1 VLLVCYT
8 LFSEV
13 KIKVGVRELR
23 MKFLIC
29 VDLEGVAGIVGE
41 PGKTLSNSQDF
52 DAACTEACLEV
63 NACAK
68 GLFDAGAQEV
78 WVWDNHNGSLNL
90 PLREIDG
97 RCLCVC
103 GTGDPRRL
111 SFANDSFDGAL
122 FVGYHAMEGTPNG
135 VLAHTYS
142 SVSYRGWRL
151 NGRETG
157 EIGFDAGLLGEKG
170 IPLLFV
176 SSDAAGVSEAKKE
189 CADIVTVETKQGL
202 SRNMAV
208 CRSSDSVCRE
218 MEEKMK
224 EVSEGAKS
232 IQPLRYEPPLCVDIE
247 FQRMDK
253 AEEFCRQKRR
263 FSRTDAYTCT
273 ITIEQ
278 LSEIF

>member
-1 VLLVCYT
+1 
-8 LFSEV
+8 
-13 KIKVGVRELR
+13 

-41 PGKTLSNSQDF
+41 PGKTLSKSRDF
-52 DAACTEACLEV
+52 DAACLEGCQEV

-90 PLREIDG
+90 PLRELDG
-97 RCLCVC
+97 RCLRVC
-103 GTGDPRRL
+103 GTGEPRRL
-111 SFANDSFDGAL
+111 SFADGSFDGAL
-122 FVGYHAMEGTPNG
+122 LVGYHAMEGTPNG

-157 EIGFDAGLLGEKG
+157 EIGFDAGILGEKG
-170 IPLLFV
+170 IPLLFI
-176 SSDAAGVSEAKKE
+176 SSDAAGVAEARKE
-189 CADIVTVETKQGL
+189 CADVVIVETKQGIT
-202 SRNMAV
+202 RNMAV
-208 CRSSDSVCRE
+208 CRSSDSVCKE
-218 MEEKMK
+218 IEEKMK
-224 EVSEGAKS
+224 DVLEGVKR
-232 IQPLRYEPPLCVDIE
+232 IHPVRQEPPLRVDIE

-253 AEEFCRQKRR
+253 ADEFCKRDRR
-263 FSRTDAYTCT
+263 FTRTDAYTCS
-273 ITIEQ
+273 ITINQ